1 MKIKLIS
8 ILLCLTFILS
18 LCACDSDDSGMNIT
32 NESKYRNDV
41 SSDLIAYALAEAI
54 NSPIGFESPDSDY
67 VEFNMEGASALCED
81 YCIMLSKI
89 NINMNEF
96 GVFRAKSEADAE
108 ALAAI
113 CQTYVDLK
121 IEGYNPHY
129 LPDEYP
135 KIQNGRVTT
144 YGCYVIYSFLTTQ
157 DTSKIDGV
165 VTEKIAK
172 E

>member
-1 MKIKLIS
+1 MKIKLFS
-8 ILLCLTFILS
+8 ILLCLAFIFS
-18 LCACDSDDSGMNIT
+18 LCACDSGNSGVNNT
-32 NESKYRNDV
+32 NESKYKNDV
-41 SSDLIAYALAEAI
+41 ASKVIADALAEAI
-54 NSPIGFESPDSDY
+54 DSPVGFDSPDSDY
-67 VEFNMEGASALCED
+67 IEFNMEGASALCED

-113 CQTYVDLK
+113 CQAYVDLK

-135 KIQNGRVTT
+135 KIQNGKVTT

-165 VTEKIAK
+165 VTGMIAK
-172 E
+172 D